1 MLAQIR
7 PAVSLIAIFTLLC
20 GVVFPLAFSA
30 FGALVLP
37 FQSGGSL
44 IVQNGKVIGSAII
57 GQNFTS
63 AKYFQGRPSALMGAD
78 PKDASKQVPTPYDAG
93 ESGASNLAPTSK
105 ALVDRVKAAATAF
118 PSAPAPGDSITT
130 SGSGLDPDISPATAA
145 AQVARIA
152 KARHMTPSVVQG
164 LVDTHVEGRLLG
176 VIGEPHVNVLVLN
189 LALDAALAGSAAPA
203 ASIPPAAG
211 PGSKS

>member
-7 PAVSLIAIFTLLC
+7 PAVTLIVMFTLLC
-20 GVVFPLAFSA
+20 GVIFPLAFTG
-30 FGALVLP
+30 FGAVALP

-44 IVQNGKVIGSAII
+44 IERNGKIVGSALI

-63 AKYFQGRPSALMGAD
+63 DKYFQGRPSALMGAD

-105 ALVDRVKAAATAF
+105 ALVDRVTASVARFGAA
-118 PSAPAPGDSITT
+118 PVPGDAVTT
-130 SGSGLDPDISPATAA
+130 SGSGLDPDMSPATAS

-152 KARHMTPSVVQG
+152 KARGVKPQAVQAV
-164 LVDTHVEGRLLG
+164 LEQHVDGPALG
-176 VIGEPHVNVLVLN
+176 IFGPPHVNVLILN
-189 LALDAALAGSAAPA
+189 LALDAALPPAGTPA
-203 ASIPPAAG
+203 ASVPAPDTNPNG
-211 PGSKS
+211 